1 MTRDVVGVYHG
12 HAVTPAEPPAQSLIK
27 STGAPLCLENMLTR
41 TIDQSFNRA
50 LVVVIQKL
58 DATNEVDANSAGLLL
73 LLLSTFPFPVLF
85 VACGGL
91 ALSLCSTRTASTWR
105 NTKPTGGARWGRMP
119 RPEGGLRAAGQGR
132 RLRAALGGRRSHPTR
147 QRQRCVGWRARGVPA
162 AQRVRRLLGASAQGL
177 AGNKLVSKNKKRTQR
192 KT

>member
-1 MTRDVVGVYHG
+1 M
-12 HAVTPAEPPAQSLIK
+12 K
-27 STGAPLCLENMLTR
+27 STGAPVCLENMLTR
-41 TIDQSFNRA
+41 SRLINQSINRTRFRDT
-50 LVVVIQKL
+50 KT

-73 LLLSTFPFPVLF
+73 LLLSTLPSPVLF

-105 NTKPTGGARWGRMP
+105 NTEPTGGARWGRMP

-132 RLRAALGGRRSHPTR
+132 RLRAAPGGRRSHPTR

-177 AGNKLVSKNKKRTQR
+177 AGN
-192 KT
+192 